1 MLRVVASASAAAVA
15 SAGAVV
21 GYGYALPPRSCACER
36 VRAGERER
44 AYERQAASFDD
55 AVASSEYWSGI
66 ERMRA
71 RLVYDARGEVLEVAC
86 GTGRNFP
93 YYDPMKVERVR
104 AMDAS
109 GNMVEEAR
117 RKLSTRGGGT
127 RVKTTVTRGDA
138 QRMREV
144 KSGTVDTVVDAFGLC
159 SYDDPVGALREMAR
173 VTKRDGRVL
182 LIEHGRSE
190 YRWLSNILDHFADAH
205 AKRWGC
211 YWNRDILALVR
222 EAGLE
227 VTKKS
232 SHHLG
237 TTFVIEAKP
246 RAASA

>member
-1 MLRVVASASAAAVA
+1 MLRVVASASATAVA
-15 SAGAVV
+15 CAGAVV
-21 GYGYALPPRSCACER
+21 GYGYALPPRACACETVGAR
-36 VRAGERER
+36 EREA
-44 AYERQAASFDD
+44 AYEREASSFDD

-71 RLVYDARGEVLEVAC
+71 RLVYAARGEVLEVAC
-86 GTGRNFP
+86 GTGRNFK
-93 YYDPMKVERVR
+93 YYDPTKVVGVR

-109 GNMVEEAR
+109 ANMVAEAR
-117 RKLSTRGGGT
+117 KKLETRAHGT
-127 RVKTTVTRGDA
+127 TVATTVTRGDA
-138 QRMREV
+138 QAMREV
-144 KSGTVDTVVDAFGLC
+144 RSATMDTVVDTFGLC

-190 YRWLSNILDHFADAH
+190 YGWLSNILDHFADAH

-211 YWNRDILALVR
+211 YWNRDILALV
-222 EAGLE
+222 EAAGLE
-227 VTKKS
+227 VTEKT

-246 RAASA
+246 RAANT